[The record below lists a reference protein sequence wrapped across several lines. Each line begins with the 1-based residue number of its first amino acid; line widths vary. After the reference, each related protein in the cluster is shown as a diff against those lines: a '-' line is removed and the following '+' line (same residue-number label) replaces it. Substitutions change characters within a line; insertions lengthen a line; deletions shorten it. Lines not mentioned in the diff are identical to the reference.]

1 MNGTDQ
7 TSLLHFMETG
17 IISETK
23 IKYTRRIVLTSRV
36 FATANACEKIIEL
49 LLLFSFFCKWFNF
62 SMALFTSGRNITME
76 VYKCKI
82 HKPTTLR

>member
-7 TSLLHFMETG
+7 TSLLRFMETD

-36 FATANACEKIIEL
+36 FATANACEKIIEPCCY
-49 LLLFSFFCKWFNF
+49 FHFFVNGLIFPWLC
-62 SMALFTSGRNITME
+62 LHQVEI
-76 VYKCKI
+76 
-82 HKPTTLR
+82 